1 MIKKTKLL
9 KGFTLVEII
18 LYMVLLS
25 IFLITL
31 VDILVSVLDV
41 QLESQATSA
50 VDIDSRFISS
60 RLNYDILRASA
71 ISTPANLGDTASSL
85 ALTIGGVQYTYSLSG
100 GNLVLND
107 SSTSNNL
114 NSSQSTMVSI
124 SFQKIGNTGGKETI
138 HVVYTLQS
146 ETTRASGKESRT
158 IDTVFG
164 RR

>member
-1 MIKKTKLL
+1 MIKKFKINR
-9 KGFTLVEII
+9 GFTLVEIL
-18 LYMVLLS
+18 LYMALLS

-31 VDILVSVLDV
+31 VDVLVSVLDV

-71 ISTPANLGDTASSL
+71 ITTPSSL
-85 ALTIGGVQYTYSLSG
+85 GGVSNNLVMTVGGTQYNYSLSG

-107 SSTSNNL
+107 GSGSYNL
-114 NSSQSTMVSI
+114 NSSQSKLVSI
-124 SFQKIGNTGGKETI
+124 SFQKLGNTGGKETI
-138 HVVYTLQS
+138 NVVYTLES